1 MVFILEFR
9 GGLRCF
15 LYLKGKKRKKMVTE
29 HTKMYSEVYCLLLGL
44 ENDIEFL
51 NIPVKEQ
58 NFLLKRVSDI
68 KSRLKGFM
76 I

>member
-1 MVFILEFR
+1 MFSL
-9 GGLRCF
+9 
-15 LYLKGKKRKKMVTE
+15 LKGQKKRKKMVTE